1 MCAIVKRWYMD
12 GICLKVIHP
21 IVGILIVD
29 VYIYT
34 YIHIYIYTYTYIYTY
49 IYIHIYYI
57 CIYKSLFMDWWPSPF
72 MGKQR
77 LYHGTHRISQINL
90 PWWNFSIWMGLNSL
104 KKVSV
109 RGSLS
114 IKSLVSNHPLLILAI
129 SIGYQPLGWSIP
141 KFHTPNFRTFSQPR
155 CFARGNQCILASGRI
170 WGASHRGTCFEP
182 QCSTKQMP
190 SR

>member
-1 MCAIVKRWYMD
+1 MFE
-12 GICLKVIHP
+12 GHP
-21 IVGILIVD
+21 SHSGNPYSGC
-29 VYIYT
+29 VYI
-34 YIHIYIYTYTYIYTY
+34 YIHIYIYICTY
-49 IYIHIYYI
+49 IYIHIHIYIYTDMYMYICI

-72 MGKQR
+72 MGKQA
-77 LYHGTHRISQINL
+77 TSL
-90 PWWNFSIWMGLNSL
+90 PWHASHLSDQPPMMKFLHLDGIKFI
-104 KKVSV
+104 KKGKCPWIS
-109 RGSLS
+109 S

-141 KFHTPNFRTFSQPR
+141 EFQTPNFRTFSQPR

-170 WGASHRGTCFEP
+170 WGASYRGTCFEP